1 MHFCL
6 IYNLNSSSGKKLK
19 FINRVLSKLKEN
31 NSVDYF
37 ETKTINQAKKIFKN
51 FNQKNY
57 DRLIVAGGD
66 GSVSFAIN
74 ELIKNDFKFKEDFAV
89 GYIPAGTANLLQAEL
104 SMNKKVDDIANV
116 LVSNNYKPS
125 NLVKINENYFF
136 LMAGIGW
143 DAKIVHSINSK
154 IKKILGKIIFGI
166 KGFQYFIFMNN
177 KKLNVTF
184 DGQFYQADWIL
195 SSNTKYYA
203 GHHMINKTNIFEDKL
218 VTYIFKDLT
227 RINLLYSIFL
237 IILNGD
243 LSKNKNVITTYSQ
256 NITIDGNDLIPV
268 QIDGDNFGSY
278 KKIHLNLSNKKVN
291 FLVKDSF
298 KD

>member
-1 MHFCL
+1 MLYCL
-6 IYNLNSSSGKKLK
+6 IYNLNSSSGRKSK
-19 FINRVLSKLKEN
+19 FIKRVLSKLKEN

-74 ELIKNDFKFKEDFAV
+74 ELIKNNFNFKDDFAI

-104 SMNKKVDDIANV
+104 SMNKKVDDIVNV
-116 LVSNNYKPS
+116 LVSNNYKS
-125 NLVKINENYFF
+125 TNLVKINENYFF

-166 KGFQYFIFMNN
+166 KGFQYFLFMNN

-203 GHHMINKTNIFEDKL
+203 GHHKINKTNIFEDKL

-227 RINLLYSIFL
+227 RISLLYSIFL

-291 FLVKDSF
+291 FLVK
-298 KD
+298 

>member
-1 MHFCL
+1 MLYCL
-6 IYNLNSSSGKKLK
+6 IYNQNSSSGRKSK

-31 NSVDYF
+31 NSVEYF
-37 ETKTINQAKKIFKN
+37 ETKTINQAKKIFKD
-51 FNQKNY
+51 FKQKNY
-57 DRLIVAGGD
+57 DRLVVAGGD

-74 ELIKNDFKFKEDFAV
+74 ELIKNNFNFKDDFAI

-104 SMNKKVDDIANV
+104 SMNKKVDDIVNV
-116 LVSNNYKPS
+116 LISNNYKSS

-166 KGFQYFIFMNN
+166 KGFQYFLFMNN

-203 GHHMINKTNIFEDKL
+203 GHHKINKTNIFEDKL

-227 RINLLYSIFL
+227 RISLLYSIFL

-291 FLVKDSF
+291 FLVK
-298 KD
+298 

>member
-1 MHFCL
+1 MLCCL
-6 IYNLNSSSGKKLK
+6 IYNLNSSSGRKSK
-19 FINRVLSKLKEN
+19 FINRILSKLKEN
-31 NSVDYF
+31 ISVDYF

-74 ELIKNDFKFKEDFAV
+74 ELIKNNFNFKDDFAI

-104 SMNKKVDDIANV
+104 SMNKKIDDIVNI
-116 LVSNNYKPS
+116 LVSNNYKSS

-154 IKKILGKIIFGI
+154 IKKFLGKIIFGI
-166 KGFQYFIFMNN
+166 KGFQYFLFMNN

-184 DGQFYQADWIL
+184 DDQFYQADWIL

-203 GHHMINKTNIFEDKL
+203 GHHKINKTNIFEDKL

-227 RINLLYSIFL
+227 RISLLYSIFL

-243 LSKNKNVITTYSQ
+243 LSKNKNVITTYAQ
-256 NITIDGNDLIPV
+256 NITIDGNDLMPV
-268 QIDGDNFGSY
+268 QIDGDNFGSH

-291 FLVKDSF
+291 FLVK
-298 KD
+298 

>member
-1 MHFCL
+1 MLYCL
-6 IYNLNSSSGKKLK
+6 IYNLNSSSGRKSK
-19 FINRVLSKLKEN
+19 FISRVLSKLKEN

-37 ETKTINQAKKIFKN
+37 ETKTIDQAKKIFKD

-66 GSVSFAIN
+66 GTVSFAIN
-74 ELIKNDFKFKEDFAV
+74 ELIKNDFNFKDDFAI

-104 SMNKKVDDIANV
+104 SMNKKVDDIVNV
-116 LVSNNYKPS
+116 LISNNYKSS
-125 NLVKINENYFF
+125 NLVKINDNYFF

-166 KGFQYFIFMNN
+166 KGFQYFLFMNN

-203 GHHMINKTNIFEDKL
+203 GHHKINKTNIFEDKL

-227 RINLLYSIFL
+227 RISLLYSIFL

-291 FLVKDSF
+291 FLVK
-298 KD
+298 

>member
-1 MHFCL
+1 MLYCL
-6 IYNLNSSSGKKLK
+6 IYNLNSSSGRKSK
-19 FINRVLSKLKEN
+19 FIKRVLSKLKEN

-37 ETKTINQAKKIFKN
+37 ETKTINQAKKIFKD

-74 ELIKNDFKFKEDFAV
+74 ELIKNNFNFKDDFAI

-104 SMNKKVDDIANV
+104 SMNKKVDDIVNI

-125 NLVKINENYFF
+125 NLIKINENYFF

-166 KGFQYFIFMNN
+166 KGFQYFLFMNN

-203 GHHMINKTNIFEDKL
+203 GHHKINKTNIFEDKL

-227 RINLLYSIFL
+227 RISLLYSIFL

-291 FLVKDSF
+291 FLVK
-298 KD
+298 

>member
-1 MHFCL
+1 MLYCL
-6 IYNLNSSSGKKLK
+6 IYNLNSSAGRKSK
-19 FINRVLSKLKEN
+19 FINKVLSKLKKN

-37 ETKTINQAKKIFKN
+37 ETNTISQAKKIFKD
-51 FNQKNY
+51 FNKKNY

-74 ELIKNDFKFKEDFAV
+74 ELINNDFNFKDDFAI

-104 SMNKKVDDIANV
+104 SMNKKVDDIVNV
-116 LVSNNYKPS
+116 LVSNNYKSS
-125 NLVKINENYFF
+125 NLIKINENYFF

-166 KGFQYFIFMNN
+166 KGFQYFLFMNN

-203 GHHMINKTNIFEDKL
+203 GHHKINKTNIFEDKL

-227 RINLLYSIFL
+227 RISLLYSIFL

-278 KKIHLNLSNKKVN
+278 KKIHLNQSNKKMN
-291 FLVKDSF
+291 FLVK
-298 KD
+298 

>member
-1 MHFCL
+1 MLYCL
-6 IYNLNSSSGKKLK
+6 IYNQNSSSGRKSK

-31 NSVDYF
+31 NSVEYF
-37 ETKTINQAKKIFKN
+37 ETKTINQAKKIFKD

-74 ELIKNDFKFKEDFAV
+74 ELIKNNFNFKDDFAI

-104 SMNKKVDDIANV
+104 SMNKKVDDIVNV
-116 LVSNNYKPS
+116 LVSNNYKSS

-154 IKKILGKIIFGI
+154 VKKILGKIIFGI
-166 KGFQYFIFMNN
+166 KGFQYFLFMNN

-195 SSNTKYYA
+195 ASNTKYYA
-203 GHHMINKTNIFEDKL
+203 GHHKINKTNIFEDKL

-227 RINLLYSIFL
+227 RISLLYSIFL

-268 QIDGDNFGSY
+268 QIDGDNFGSF

-291 FLVKDSF
+291 FLVK
-298 KD
+298 

>member
-1 MHFCL
+1 MLYCL
-6 IYNLNSSSGKKLK
+6 IYNLNSSAGRKSK
-19 FINRVLSKLKEN
+19 FINKVLSKLKKN

-37 ETKTINQAKKIFKN
+37 ETNTISQAKKIFKD
-51 FNQKNY
+51 FNKKNY

-74 ELIKNDFKFKEDFAV
+74 ELINNDFNFKDDFAI

-104 SMNKKVDDIANV
+104 SMNKKVDDIVNV
-116 LVSNNYKPS
+116 LVSKNYKSS

-166 KGFQYFIFMNN
+166 KGFQYFLFMNN

-203 GHHMINKTNIFEDKL
+203 GHHKINKTNIFEDKL

-227 RINLLYSIFL
+227 RISLLYSIFL

-291 FLVKDSF
+291 FLV
-298 KD
+298 

>member
-1 MHFCL
+1 MLCCL
-6 IYNLNSSSGKKLK
+6 IYNLNSSSGRKSK
-19 FINRVLSKLKEN
+19 FINRILSKLKEN
-31 NSVDYF
+31 ISVDYF
-37 ETKTINQAKKIFKN
+37 ETKTINQAKKILKDFSK
-51 FNQKNY
+51 KNY

-74 ELIKNDFKFKEDFAV
+74 ELIKNNFNFKDDFAI

-104 SMNKKVDDIANV
+104 SMNKKVDDIVNV
-116 LVSNNYKPS
+116 LVSNNYKSS

-166 KGFQYFIFMNN
+166 KGFQYFLFMNN

-203 GHHMINKTNIFEDKL
+203 GHHKINKTNIFEDKL

-227 RINLLYSIFL
+227 RISLLYSIFL

-243 LSKNKNVITTYSQ
+243 LSKNKNVITTYAQ

-278 KKIHLNLSNKKVN
+278 KKINLNLSKKKVN
-291 FLVKDSF
+291 FLVK
-298 KD
+298 

>member
-1 MHFCL
+1 MYFCL
-6 IYNLNSSSGKKLK
+6 IYNLNSSSGRKSK
-19 FINRVLSKLKEN
+19 FINKILSKLKES

-37 ETKTINQAKKIFKN
+37 ETKTVAQAKKILKDFS
-51 FNQKNY
+51 QKNY
-57 DRLIVAGGD
+57 DRLIIAGGD

-104 SMNKKVDDIANV
+104 SMNKKVDDIVNV
-116 LVSNNYKPS
+116 LISNNYKPS
-125 NLVKINENYFF
+125 SLVKINENYFL

-166 KGFQYFIFMNN
+166 KGFQYFILMNN

-184 DGQFYQADWIL
+184 DGKFYQADWIL

-203 GHHMINKTNIFEDKL
+203 GHHIINNTNIFENEL

-227 RINLLYSIFL
+227 RLGLLYSIFL
-237 IILNGD
+237 IIINGD
-243 LSKNKNVITTYSQ
+243 LSKNKNVITTYSK
-256 NITIDGNDLIPV
+256 NITIKGNDLVPV
-268 QIDGDNFGSY
+268 QIDGDNFGLH
-278 KKIHLNLSNKKVN
+278 KRIHLNLSNKKVN
-291 FLVKDSF
+291 FLIQ
-298 KD
+298 

>member
-1 MHFCL
+1 MSYCL
-6 IYNLNSSSGKKLK
+6 IYNLNSSSGRKSK

-37 ETKTINQAKKIFKN
+37 ETKTINQAKKIFKD

-74 ELIKNDFKFKEDFAV
+74 ELIKNDFNFKDDFAL

-104 SMNKKVDDIANV
+104 SMNKKVDDIVNV
-116 LVSNNYKPS
+116 LVSNNYKSS

-166 KGFQYFIFMNN
+166 KGFQYFLFMNN

-203 GHHMINKTNIFEDKL
+203 GHHKINKTNIFEDKL

-227 RINLLYSIFL
+227 RISLLYSIFL

-291 FLVKDSF
+291 FLVK
-298 KD
+298 

>member
-1 MHFCL
+1 MYFCL
-6 IYNLNSSSGKKLK
+6 IYNLNSSSGRKSK
-19 FINRVLSKLKEN
+19 FINKVLSKLKKN

-37 ETKTINQAKKIFKN
+37 ETNTISQAKKIFKD
-51 FNQKNY
+51 FNKKNY

-74 ELIKNDFKFKEDFAV
+74 ELINNDFNFKDDFAI

-104 SMNKKVDDIANV
+104 SMNKKVDDIVNV
-116 LVSNNYKPS
+116 LVSNNYKSS

-166 KGFQYFIFMNN
+166 KGFQYFLFMNN

-203 GHHMINKTNIFEDKL
+203 GHHKINKTNIFEDKL

-227 RINLLYSIFL
+227 RISLLYSIFL

-291 FLVKDSF
+291 FLVK
-298 KD
+298 

>member
-1 MHFCL
+1 MLCCL
-6 IYNLNSSSGKKLK
+6 IYNLNSSSGRKSI
-19 FINRVLSKLKEN
+19 FINRILSKLKEN
-31 NSVDYF
+31 ISVDYF

-74 ELIKNDFKFKEDFAV
+74 ELIKNNFDFKDDFAI

-104 SMNKKVDDIANV
+104 SMNKKVDDIVNV
-116 LVSNNYKPS
+116 LVSNNYKSS

-154 IKKILGKIIFGI
+154 IKKFLGKIIFGI
-166 KGFQYFIFMNN
+166 KGFQYFLFMNN

-184 DGQFYQADWIL
+184 DDQFYQADWIL

-203 GHHMINKTNIFEDKL
+203 GHHKINKTNIFEDKL

-227 RINLLYSIFL
+227 RISLLYSIFL

-243 LSKNKNVITTYSQ
+243 LSKNKNVITTYAQ
-256 NITIDGNDLIPV
+256 NITIDGNDLMPV
-268 QIDGDNFGSY
+268 QIDGDNFGSH

-291 FLVKDSF
+291 FLVK
-298 KD
+298 

>member
-1 MHFCL
+1 MLCCL
-6 IYNLNSSSGKKLK
+6 IYNLNSSSGRKSI
-19 FINRVLSKLKEN
+19 FINRILSKLKEN
-31 NSVDYF
+31 ISVDYF

-74 ELIKNDFKFKEDFAV
+74 ELIKNNFNFKDDFAI

-104 SMNKKVDDIANV
+104 SMNKKVDDIVNV
-116 LVSNNYKPS
+116 LISNNYKSS

-166 KGFQYFIFMNN
+166 KGFQHFLFMNN
-177 KKLNVTF
+177 KKLNVNF

-203 GHHMINKTNIFEDKL
+203 GHHKINKTNIFENKL

-227 RINLLYSIFL
+227 RISLLYSIFL

-291 FLVKDSF
+291 FLVK
-298 KD
+298 

>member
-1 MHFCL
+1 MLCCL
-6 IYNLNSSSGKKLK
+6 IYNLNSSSGRKSKL
-19 FINRVLSKLKEN
+19 INRILSKLKEN
-31 NSVDYF
+31 ISVDYF

-74 ELIKNDFKFKEDFAV
+74 ELIKNNFNFKDDFAI

-104 SMNKKVDDIANV
+104 SMNKKVDDIVNI
-116 LVSNNYKPS
+116 LVSNNYKSS

-154 IKKILGKIIFGI
+154 IKKFLGKIIFGI
-166 KGFQYFIFMNN
+166 KGFQYFLFMNN

-184 DGQFYQADWIL
+184 DDQFYQADWIL

-203 GHHMINKTNIFEDKL
+203 GHHKINKTNIFEDKL

-227 RINLLYSIFL
+227 RISLLYSIFL

-243 LSKNKNVITTYSQ
+243 LSKNKNVITTYAQ
-256 NITIDGNDLIPV
+256 NITIDGNDLMPV
-268 QIDGDNFGSY
+268 QIDGDNFGSH

-291 FLVKDSF
+291 FLVK
-298 KD
+298 

>member
-1 MHFCL
+1 MSYCL
-6 IYNLNSSSGKKLK
+6 IYNLNSSSGRKSK
-19 FINRVLSKLKEN
+19 FISRVLSKLKEN

-37 ETKTINQAKKIFKN
+37 ETKTIDQAKKIFKD

-74 ELIKNDFKFKEDFAV
+74 ELINNDFNFKDDFAI

-104 SMNKKVDDIANV
+104 SMNKKVDDIVNV
-116 LVSNNYKPS
+116 LVSNNYKSS

-166 KGFQYFIFMNN
+166 KGFQYFLFMNN

-203 GHHMINKTNIFEDKL
+203 GHHKINKTNIFEDKL

-227 RINLLYSIFL
+227 RISLLYSIFL

-291 FLVKDSF
+291 FLVK
-298 KD
+298 

>member
-1 MHFCL
+1 MLYCL
-6 IYNLNSSSGKKLK
+6 IYNLNSSSGRKSK

-37 ETKTINQAKKIFKN
+37 ETKTINQAKKIFKD

-74 ELIKNDFKFKEDFAV
+74 ELIKNDFNFKDDFAI

-104 SMNKKVDDIANV
+104 SMNKKVDDIVNV

-166 KGFQYFIFMNN
+166 KGFQYFLFMNN

-203 GHHMINKTNIFEDKL
+203 GHHKINKTNIFEDKL

-227 RINLLYSIFL
+227 RISLLYSIFL

-243 LSKNKNVITTYSQ
+243 LSKNKNVITTYSK

-278 KKIHLNLSNKKVN
+278 KKIHLNQSNKKVN
-291 FLVKDSF
+291 FLIK
-298 KD
+298 

>member
-1 MHFCL
+1 MLCCL
-6 IYNLNSSSGKKLK
+6 IYNLNSSSGRKSI
-19 FINRVLSKLKEN
+19 FINRILSKLKEN
-31 NSVDYF
+31 ISVDYF

-74 ELIKNDFKFKEDFAV
+74 ELIKNNFNFKDDFAI

-104 SMNKKVDDIANV
+104 SMNKKVDDIVNV
-116 LVSNNYKPS
+116 LVSNNYKSS
-125 NLVKINENYFF
+125 NLVKINDNYFF

-166 KGFQYFIFMNN
+166 KGFQYFLFMNN

-203 GHHMINKTNIFEDKL
+203 GHHKINKTNIFEEKL

-227 RINLLYSIFL
+227 RISLLYSIFL

-243 LSKNKNVITTYSQ
+243 LSKNKNVITTYAQ

-291 FLVKDSF
+291 FLVK
-298 KD
+298 

>member
-1 MHFCL
+1 MLYCL
-6 IYNLNSSSGKKLK
+6 IYNLNSSSGKKSK
-19 FINRVLSKLKEN
+19 FINRVLFKLKKK

-37 ETKTINQAKKIFKN
+37 ETKTINQAREIFRD

-74 ELIKNDFKFKEDFAV
+74 ELIKNNFNFKDDFAI

-104 SMNKKVDDIANV
+104 SMNKKVDDIVDV
-116 LVSNNYKPS
+116 LVSNNYKTS
-125 NLVKINENYFF
+125 NLLKINESFFF

-154 IKKILGKIIFGI
+154 IKKLLGKIIFVI
-166 KGFQYFIFMNN
+166 KGFQYFLFMNN

-203 GHHMINKTNIFEDKL
+203 GHHKINKTNIFEDKL

-227 RINLLYSIFL
+227 RISLLYSIFL

-278 KKIHLNLSNKKVN
+278 KKIHLSKSNKKIN
-291 FLVKDSF
+291 FLVK
-298 KD
+298 

>member
-1 MHFCL
+1 MLCCL
-6 IYNLNSSSGKKLK
+6 IYNLNSSSGRKSI
-19 FINRVLSKLKEN
+19 FINRILSKLKEN
-31 NSVDYF
+31 ISVDYF

-74 ELIKNDFKFKEDFAV
+74 ELIKNNFDFKDDFAI

-104 SMNKKVDDIANV
+104 SMNKKVDDIVNI
-116 LVSNNYKPS
+116 LVSNNYKSS

-166 KGFQYFIFMNN
+166 KGFQYFLFMNN

-203 GHHMINKTNIFEDKL
+203 GHHKINKTNIFEDKL

-243 LSKNKNVITTYSQ
+243 LSKNKNVITTYSK
-256 NITIDGNDLIPV
+256 NITIEGNDLIPV

-278 KKIHLNLSNKKVN
+278 KKIHLNQSNKKMN
-291 FLVKDSF
+291 FLVK
-298 KD
+298 

>member
-1 MHFCL
+1 MLYCL
-6 IYNLNSSSGKKLK
+6 IYNLNSSAGRKSK
-19 FINRVLSKLKEN
+19 FINKVLSKLKKN

-37 ETKTINQAKKIFKN
+37 ETNTISQAKKIFKD

-74 ELIKNDFKFKEDFAV
+74 ELINNDFNFKDDFAI

-104 SMNKKVDDIANV
+104 SMNKKVDDIVNV
-116 LVSNNYKPS
+116 LVSNNYKSS

-166 KGFQYFIFMNN
+166 KGFQYFLFMNN

-203 GHHMINKTNIFEDKL
+203 GHHKINKTNIFEDKL

-256 NITIDGNDLIPV
+256 NITIEGNDLIPV

-278 KKIHLNLSNKKVN
+278 KKIHLNQSNKKMN
-291 FLVKDSF
+291 FLVK
-298 KD
+298 

>member
-1 MHFCL
+1 MLYCL
-6 IYNLNSSSGKKLK
+6 IYNLNSSSGRKSK

-74 ELIKNDFKFKEDFAV
+74 ELIKNNFDFKDDFAI

-104 SMNKKVDDIANV
+104 SMNKKVDDIVDV
-116 LVSNNYKPS
+116 LVSNNYKTS
-125 NLVKINENYFF
+125 NLLKINESFFF

-166 KGFQYFIFMNN
+166 KGFQYFLFMNN

-184 DGQFYQADWIL
+184 DGQFYQAEWIL

-203 GHHMINKTNIFEDKL
+203 GHHKINKTNIFEEKL

-227 RINLLYSIFL
+227 RISLLYSIFL

-243 LSKNKNVITTYSQ
+243 LSKNKNVITTYAQ

-291 FLVKDSF
+291 FLVK
-298 KD
+298 

>member
-1 MHFCL
+1 MLCCL
-6 IYNLNSSSGKKLK
+6 IYNLNSSSGRKSI
-19 FINRVLSKLKEN
+19 FINRILSKLKEN
-31 NSVDYF
+31 ISVDYF

-74 ELIKNDFKFKEDFAV
+74 ELIKNNFNFKDDFAI

-104 SMNKKVDDIANV
+104 SMNKKVDDIVNV
-116 LVSNNYKPS
+116 LVSNNYKSS
-125 NLVKINENYFF
+125 NLVKINDNYFF

-166 KGFQYFIFMNN
+166 KGFQYFLFMNN

-203 GHHMINKTNIFEDKL
+203 GHHKINKTNIFEDKL

-227 RINLLYSIFL
+227 RISLLYSIFL

-291 FLVKDSF
+291 FLVK
-298 KD
+298 

>member
-1 MHFCL
+1 MLYCL
-6 IYNLNSSSGKKLK
+6 IYNLNSSSGRKSK
-19 FINRVLSKLKEN
+19 FISRILSKLKEN
-31 NSVDYF
+31 NSVDFF

-74 ELIKNDFKFKEDFAV
+74 ELIKNNFNFKDDFAI

-104 SMNKKVDDIANV
+104 SMNKKVDDIVNI
-116 LVSNNYKPS
+116 LVSNNYKSS

-166 KGFQYFIFMNN
+166 KGFQYFLFMNN

-203 GHHMINKTNIFEDKL
+203 GHHKINKTNIFEDKL

-227 RINLLYSIFL
+227 RISLLYSIFL

-291 FLVKDSF
+291 FLVK
-298 KD
+298 

>member
-1 MHFCL
+1 MLYCL
-6 IYNLNSSSGKKLK
+6 IYNLNSSSGRKSK

-37 ETKTINQAKKIFKN
+37 ETKTINQAKKIFKD

-74 ELIKNDFKFKEDFAV
+74 ELIKNNFNFKEDFAI

-104 SMNKKVDDIANV
+104 SMNLKVDDIVNI

-166 KGFQYFIFMNN
+166 KGFQYFLFMNN

-203 GHHMINKTNIFEDKL
+203 GHHKINKTNIFEDKL

-227 RINLLYSIFL
+227 RISLLYSIFL

-291 FLVKDSF
+291 FLVK
-298 KD
+298 

>member
-1 MHFCL
+1 MLYCL
-6 IYNLNSSSGKKLK
+6 IYNQNSSSGKKSK

-31 NSVDYF
+31 NSVEYF

-57 DRLIVAGGD
+57 DRLVVAGGD

-74 ELIKNDFKFKEDFAV
+74 ELIKNDFNFKDNFAI

-104 SMNKKVDDIANV
+104 SMNKKVDDIVNV
-116 LVSNNYKPS
+116 LISNNYKSS

-166 KGFQYFIFMNN
+166 KGFQYFLFMNN

-203 GHHMINKTNIFEDKL
+203 GHHKINKTNIFEDKL

-227 RINLLYSIFL
+227 RISLLYSIFL

-291 FLVKDSF
+291 FLVK
-298 KD
+298 

>member
-1 MHFCL
+1 MLYCL
-6 IYNLNSSSGKKLK
+6 IYNLNSSSGRKSK

-37 ETKTINQAKKIFKN
+37 ETKTINQAKKIFKD

-74 ELIKNDFKFKEDFAV
+74 ELIKNDFNFKDDFAI

-104 SMNKKVDDIANV
+104 SMNKKVDDIVNV
-116 LVSNNYKPS
+116 LVSNNYKSS

-166 KGFQYFIFMNN
+166 KGFQYFLFMNN

-203 GHHMINKTNIFEDKL
+203 GHHKINKTNIFEDKL

-256 NITIDGNDLIPV
+256 NITIEGNDLIPV

-278 KKIHLNLSNKKVN
+278 KKIHLNQSNKKMN
-291 FLVKDSF
+291 FLVK
-298 KD
+298 

>member
-1 MHFCL
+1 MLCCL
-6 IYNLNSSSGKKLK
+6 IYNLNSSSGRKSI
-19 FINRVLSKLKEN
+19 FINRILSKLKEN
-31 NSVDYF
+31 ISVDYF

-74 ELIKNDFKFKEDFAV
+74 ELIKNNFNFKDDFAI

-104 SMNKKVDDIANV
+104 SMNKKVDDIVNV
-116 LVSNNYKPS
+116 LVSNNYKSS
-125 NLVKINENYFF
+125 NLVKINDNYFF

-166 KGFQYFIFMNN
+166 KGFQYFLFMNN

-203 GHHMINKTNIFEDKL
+203 GHHKINKTNIFENKI

-243 LSKNKNVITTYSQ
+243 LSKNKNVITTYAQ

-291 FLVKDSF
+291 FLVK
-298 KD
+298 

>member
-1 MHFCL
+1 MLYCL
-6 IYNLNSSSGKKLK
+6 IYNLNSSSGRKSK
-19 FINRVLSKLKEN
+19 FINKVLSKLKEN

-37 ETKTINQAKKIFKN
+37 ETKTINQAKKIFKD

-74 ELIKNDFKFKEDFAV
+74 ELINNDFNFKDDFAI

-104 SMNKKVDDIANV
+104 SMNKKVDDIVNV
-116 LVSNNYKPS
+116 LVSNNYKSS

-166 KGFQYFIFMNN
+166 KGFQYFLFMNN

-203 GHHMINKTNIFEDKL
+203 GHHKINKTNIFEDKL

-227 RINLLYSIFL
+227 RISLLYSIFL

-291 FLVKDSF
+291 FLVK
-298 KD
+298 

>member
-1 MHFCL
+1 MLCCL
-6 IYNLNSSSGKKLK
+6 IYNLNSSSGRKSI
-19 FINRVLSKLKEN
+19 FINRILSKLKEN
-31 NSVDYF
+31 ISVDYF

-74 ELIKNDFKFKEDFAV
+74 ELIKNNFDFKDDFAI

-104 SMNKKVDDIANV
+104 SMNKKVDDIVNV
-116 LVSNNYKPS
+116 LVSKNYKS
-125 NLVKINENYFF
+125 SYLVKINENYFF

-166 KGFQYFIFMNN
+166 KGFQYFLFMNN

-203 GHHMINKTNIFEDKL
+203 GHHKINKTNIFENKI

-291 FLVKDSF
+291 FLVK
-298 KD
+298 

>member
-1 MHFCL
+1 MLYCL
-6 IYNLNSSSGKKLK
+6 IYNQNSSSGRKSK

-31 NSVDYF
+31 NSVEYF
-37 ETKTINQAKKIFKN
+37 ETKTINQAKKIFKD
-51 FNQKNY
+51 FKQKNY
-57 DRLIVAGGD
+57 DRLVVAGGD

-74 ELIKNDFKFKEDFAV
+74 ELIKNNFNFKDDFAI

-104 SMNKKVDDIANV
+104 SMNKKVDDIVNV
-116 LVSNNYKPS
+116 LISNNYKSS

-166 KGFQYFIFMNN
+166 KGFQYFLFMNN

-203 GHHMINKTNIFEDKL
+203 GHHKINKTNIFEDKL

-256 NITIDGNDLIPV
+256 NIIIEGNDLIPV

-278 KKIHLNLSNKKVN
+278 KKIHLNQSNKKMN
-291 FLVKDSF
+291 FLVK
-298 KD
+298 

>member
-1 MHFCL
+1 MLYCL
-6 IYNLNSSSGKKLK
+6 IYNQNSSSGRKSK

-31 NSVDYF
+31 NSVEYF
-37 ETKTINQAKKIFKN
+37 ETKTINQAKKIFKD

-74 ELIKNDFKFKEDFAV
+74 ELIKNNFNFKDDFAI

-104 SMNKKVDDIANV
+104 SMNKKVDDIVNV
-116 LVSNNYKPS
+116 LISNNYKSS

-166 KGFQYFIFMNN
+166 KGFQYFLLMNN

-203 GHHMINKTNIFEDKL
+203 GHHKINKTNIFEDKL

-227 RINLLYSIFL
+227 RISLLYSIFL

-291 FLVKDSF
+291 FLVK
-298 KD
+298 

>member
-1 MHFCL
+1 MLCCL
-6 IYNLNSSSGKKLK
+6 IYNLNSSSGRKSI
-19 FINRVLSKLKEN
+19 FINRILSKLKEN
-31 NSVDYF
+31 ISVDYF

-74 ELIKNDFKFKEDFAV
+74 ELIKNNFDFKDDFAI

-104 SMNKKVDDIANV
+104 SMNKKVDDIVNV
-116 LVSNNYKPS
+116 LVSNNYKSS

-166 KGFQYFIFMNN
+166 KGFQYFLFMNN

-203 GHHMINKTNIFEDKL
+203 GHHKINKTNIFENKI

-291 FLVKDSF
+291 FLVK
-298 KD
+298 

>member
-1 MHFCL
+1 MLYCL
-6 IYNLNSSSGKKLK
+6 IYNLNSSSGRKSK
-19 FINRVLSKLKEN
+19 FIKRVLSKLKEN

-37 ETKTINQAKKIFKN
+37 ETKTINQAKKIFKD

-74 ELIKNDFKFKEDFAV
+74 ELIKNNFNFKDDFAI

-104 SMNKKVDDIANV
+104 SMNKKVDDIVNI

-166 KGFQYFIFMNN
+166 KGFQYFLFMNN

-203 GHHMINKTNIFEDKL
+203 GHHKINKTNIFEDKL

-227 RINLLYSIFL
+227 RISLLYSIFL

-243 LSKNKNVITTYSQ
+243 LSKNKNVITTNSQ

-291 FLVKDSF
+291 FLVK
-298 KD
+298 

>member
-1 MHFCL
+1 MLYCL
-6 IYNLNSSSGKKLK
+6 IYNLNSSSGRKSK
-19 FINRVLSKLKEN
+19 FISRVLSKLKKN

-37 ETKTINQAKKIFKN
+37 ETNTISQAKKIFKD

-74 ELIKNDFKFKEDFAV
+74 ELINNDFNFKDDFAI

-104 SMNKKVDDIANV
+104 SMNKKVDDIVNV
-116 LVSNNYKPS
+116 LVSNNYKSS

-166 KGFQYFIFMNN
+166 KGFQYFLFMNN
-177 KKLNVTF
+177 KKLNV
-184 DGQFYQADWIL
+184 
-195 SSNTKYYA
+195 
-203 GHHMINKTNIFEDKL
+203 NI
-218 VTYIFKDLT
+218 V
-227 RINLLYSIFL
+227 
-237 IILNGD
+237 
-243 LSKNKNVITTYSQ
+243 
-256 NITIDGNDLIPV
+256 
-268 QIDGDNFGSY
+268 
-278 KKIHLNLSNKKVN
+278 
-291 FLVKDSF
+291 
-298 KD
+298 